1 MCLMSEKF
9 GAFTIN
15 NFRFLFS
22 MICVVMIGGGI
33 MVKEIII
40 NEINR
45 ISDELIKIND
55 FMYDYPELGNEEFKS
70 SQLLK
75 DILKKH
81 GFSVERNIANQ
92 KTSFKATYDSKKDG
106 PTVGFLCEY
115 DALPDIGHGCG
126 HNMIGTMGLGAGIG
140 LSKVIDQIGGKI
152 VVLGTPAEETDGGK
166 VHMVNGGVFENIDV
180 AMIVHPAAKSFNS
193 GTSLAM
199 DAIEFE
205 FIGKPSHAAAEPE
218 AGINALD
225 GVIMTFNGINA
236 LREHLKSDV
245 RIHGIIKEGGVAANI
260 VPERAV
266 AQFYVRAKKRKYLN
280 EVVEKVKNIA
290 KGASLMTGA
299 KLNVRNYEISYDDM
313 VTNKVLSKVFQDNM
327 KYMKVDDLEENKSGL
342 GSIDMGN
349 VSYVVPSIH
358 PYIGIKEGVVAHTK
372 EFADNTITPKAHERI
387 IQGAAAMA
395 LSGYDVIVDKELL
408 KLIKEEF
415 ENK

>member
-1 MCLMSEKF
+1 MKD
-9 GAFTIN
+9 
-15 NFRFLFS
+15 
-22 MICVVMIGGGI
+22 
-33 MVKEIII
+33 IIVS
-40 NEINR
+40 EINKIR
-45 ISDELIKIND
+45 DELVDIND
-55 FMYDYPELGNEEFKS
+55 FMYNHPELGNEEFKS
-70 SQLLK
+70 SKLLM
-75 DILKKH
+75 DILKEH
-81 GFSVERNIANQ
+81 GFSVESNIGNQ
-92 KTSFKATYDSKKDG
+92 KTSFKGVYDSKKDG
-106 PTVGFLCEY
+106 PTIGFLCEY

-126 HNMIGTMGLGAGIG
+126 HNMIGTMGVGAGIG
-140 LSKVIDQIGGKI
+140 LSKVVDKIGGKI

-166 VHMVNGGVFENIDV
+166 VHMVNAGVFEEIDV
-180 AMIVHPAAKSFNS
+180 AMIVHPAEKSFDS

-205 FIGKPSHAAAEPE
+205 FTGKPSHAAAEPE

-266 AQFYVRAKKRKYLN
+266 AQFYVRSRERKYLN

-299 KLNVRNYEISYDDM
+299 KLNIRNYEISYDDM
-313 VTNKVLSKVFQDNM
+313 RTNKILSKIFKDNM
-327 KYMKVDDLEENKSGL
+327 KYMKIDDLEENRSGI

-349 VSYVVPSIH
+349 VSHVVPAIH
-358 PYIGIKEGVVAHTK
+358 PYIGIKEGIVTHTK
-372 EFADNTITPKAHERI
+372 EFADNTITHKAHEKI

-395 LSGYDVIVDKELL
+395 LSGYEVIMDKDLL
-408 KLIKEEF
+408 KAIKEEF

>member
-1 MCLMSEKF
+1 MKD
-9 GAFTIN
+9 
-15 NFRFLFS
+15 
-22 MICVVMIGGGI
+22 
-33 MVKEIII
+33 IIVS
-40 NEINR
+40 EINKIR
-45 ISDELIKIND
+45 DELVDIND
-55 FMYDYPELGNEEFKS
+55 FMYNHPELGNEEFKS
-70 SQLLK
+70 SKLLM

-81 GFSVERNIANQ
+81 GFSVESNIGNQ
-92 KTSFKATYDSKKDG
+92 KTSFKGVYDSKKDG
-106 PTVGFLCEY
+106 PTIGFLCEY

-126 HNMIGTMGLGAGIG
+126 HNMIGTMGAGAGIG
-140 LSKVIDQIGGKI
+140 LSKVVDEIGGKI

-166 VHMVNGGVFENIDV
+166 VHMVNAGVFKDIDV
-180 AMIVHPAAKSFNS
+180 AMIVHPAEKSFDS

-205 FIGKPSHAAAEPE
+205 FTGKASHAAAEPE

-266 AQFYVRAKKRKYLN
+266 AQFYVRSRERKYLN

-299 KLNVRNYEISYDDM
+299 KLNIRNYEISYDDM
-313 VTNKVLSKVFQDNM
+313 RTNKILSKIFKDNM
-327 KYMKVDDLEENKSGL
+327 KYMKIDDLEENRSGI

-349 VSYVVPSIH
+349 VSHVVPAIH
-358 PYIGIKEGVVAHTK
+358 PYIGIKEGVVTHTK
-372 EFADNTITPKAHERI
+372 EFADNTITHKAHEKI

-395 LSGYDVIVDKELL
+395 LSGYEVIMDKDLL
-408 KLIKEEF
+408 KAIKEEF

>member
-1 MCLMSEKF
+1 MKD
-9 GAFTIN
+9 
-15 NFRFLFS
+15 
-22 MICVVMIGGGI
+22 
-33 MVKEIII
+33 IIVS
-40 NEINR
+40 EINKIR
-45 ISDELIKIND
+45 DKLLDIND
-55 FMYDYPELGNEEFKS
+55 FMYNHPELGNEEFKS
-70 SQLLK
+70 SKLLM
-75 DILKKH
+75 DILKEH
-81 GFSVERNIANQ
+81 GFSVESNIANQ
-92 KTSFKATYDSKKDG
+92 RTSFKGVYDSKKDG
-106 PTVGFLCEY
+106 PAIGFLCEY

-126 HNMIGTMGLGAGIG
+126 HNMIGTMGVGAGIG
-140 LSKVIDQIGGKI
+140 LSKVVDEIGGKV

-166 VHMVNGGVFENIDV
+166 VHMVNAGVFEDIDV
-180 AMIVHPAAKSFNS
+180 AMIVHPSEKSFDS

-205 FIGKPSHAAAEPE
+205 FIGKPSHAASEPE

-236 LREHLKSDV
+236 LRQHLKSDV

-266 AQFYVRAKKRKYLN
+266 AQFYVRSRERKYLN

-299 KLNVRNYEISYDDM
+299 KLNIRNYEISYDDM
-313 VTNKVLSKVFQDNM
+313 RTNNILSNIFKDNM
-327 KYMKVDDLEENKSGL
+327 KYMKVDDLEENRSGL

-349 VSYVVPSIH
+349 VSHVVPSIH

-372 EFADNTITPKAHERI
+372 EFADNTITHKAHERI

-395 LSGYDVIVDKELL
+395 LSGYEVIMDKDLL
-408 KLIKEEF
+408 KAIKEEF

>member
-1 MCLMSEKF
+1 MKNIIVSE
-9 GAFTIN
+9 I
-15 NFRFLFS
+15 
-22 MICVVMIGGGI
+22 
-33 MVKEIII
+33 KEIK
-40 NEINR
+40 
-45 ISDELIKIND
+45 DELIEIND
-55 FMYDYPELGNEEFKS
+55 FMYNYPELGNEEFKS
-70 SQLLK
+70 SKLLK
-75 DILKKH
+75 DILIKY
-81 GFSVERNIANQ
+81 GFTVESNLANQ
-92 KTSFKATYDSKKDG
+92 KTSFKAVYDSKKDG
-106 PTVGFLCEY
+106 PTIGFLCEY

-126 HNMIGTMGLGAGIG
+126 HNMIGTMGVGAGIA
-140 LSKVIDQIGGKI
+140 LSKVIDEIGGKI

-166 VHMVNGGVFENIDV
+166 VHMVNAGVFEDIDV
-180 AMIVHPAAKSFNS
+180 AMIVHPAEKSFNS

-266 AQFYVRAKKRKYLN
+266 AQFYVRSKKRNYLN
-280 EVVEKVKNIA
+280 EVVDKVNDIA

-299 KLNVRNYEISYDDM
+299 TLNIRNYEISYDDM
-313 VTNKVLSKVFQDNM
+313 RTNEVLSKVFKDNM
-327 KYMKVDDLEENKSGL
+327 KYMDVDDLEENRSGL

-387 IQGAAAMA
+387 IQGACAMA
-395 LSGYDVIVDKELL
+395 LSGYDVIMDKELL
-408 KLIKEEF
+408 KAIKDAF